1 MTRKFILPN
10 TPRREKVDAVAKI
23 VKSVCG
29 VSQSDAFNIAKH
41 ACVFQCSE
49 KECRE
54 GIRERK
60 IMARTCIRR
69 NYLRTRT
76 WNNGKEMPHGHTTA
90 WRVRETSCAVT

>member
-41 ACVFQCSE
+41 ACVFNVP
-49 KECRE
+49 
-54 GIRERK
+54 
-60 IMARTCIRR
+60 RR
-69 NYLRTRT
+69 NI
-76 WNNGKEMPHGHTTA
+76 GKESG
-90 WRVRETSCAVT
+90 RGK

>member
-41 ACVFQCSE
+41 ACVFNVP
-49 KECRE
+49 
-54 GIRERK
+54 
-60 IMARTCIRR
+60 RR
-69 NYLRTRT
+69 NI
-76 WNNGKEMPHGHTTA
+76 GKESGRGKLWHDLHQKKLSTH
-90 WRVRETSCAVT
+90 ENLE